1 MSVEITRLNNGIH
14 VITHHMP
21 HLETAALGI
30 WVKAGARDERAEE
43 NGVAHFLEHMAFK
56 GTPRRSARAIA
67 EEIESAGGEINAAT
81 GMETTTYYARVL
93 KQDWAL
99 ALDILADI
107 FTSPELDEEELERE
121 RDVILQEIAA
131 AHDQPDDL
139 VFDLAQAA
147 SFGDHPLGR
156 SILGTQE
163 LVGAVTRQQ
172 ILDWRNR
179 NYWGSRIVVAAAGNI
194 DHQAFAAQALIKA
207 QGFLPPIALELDQWA
222 VRVAAVLSGWEEG
235 SGPQRETPSFLP
247 TACTA
252 EKPLDQAHIVMTF
265 EAPSYRHPDIYVLQ
279 VLSNILGGGMSS
291 RLFQEVREKRGLCYS
306 VFSFGSAFEDAG
318 QVGVYAATSPE
329 HSNELLD
336 LTSEVMLS
344 VVKDVTEAEVAR
356 AKAQLKASLVM
367 NLESASARADQIAR
381 QFLAF
386 GQVPAI
392 ATLTA
397 KIEAVTPEQVRD
409 LAERLFLRQKPAFSA
424 VGHIGQLAGYD
435 TITRHFT

>member
-1 MSVEITRLNNGIH
+1 MTVEISRLPNGIH
-14 VITHHMP
+14 AVTHHMP
-21 HLETAALGI
+21 HLETVALGI
-30 WVKAGARDERAEE
+30 WVKAGARDERADE
-43 NGVAHFLEHMAFK
+43 NGIAHFLEHMAFK

-67 EEIESAGGEINAAT
+67 EDIESAGGEINAAT

-93 KQDWAL
+93 KKDWAL

-107 FTSPELDEEELERE
+107 FTAPELDEEELERE

-147 SFGDHPLGR
+147 SFGQHPLGR

-163 LVGAVTRQQ
+163 LIGGVTRQQ

-194 DHQAFAAQALIKA
+194 DHAAFAAEAARLL
-207 QGFLPPIALELDQWA
+207 GGIA
-222 VRVAAVLSGWEEG
+222 EG
-235 SGPQRETPSFLP
+235 HGPQRETPSFLP

-252 EKPLDQAHIVMTF
+252 EKPLDQAHLVLTF
-265 EAPSYRHPDIYVLQ
+265 EAPGYRDPEIYVLQ

-291 RLFQEVREKRGLCYS
+291 RLFQEVRENRGLCYS
-306 VFSFGSAFEDAG
+306 VFSFGSAYEDAG

-329 HSNELLD
+329 HSNELLS
-336 LTSEVMLS
+336 LTTTVMLS
-344 VVKDVTEAEVAR
+344 VAAEVSEAEVAR

-367 NLESASARADQIAR
+367 NLESASSRADQIAR

-386 GQVPAI
+386 GEVPGI
-392 ATLTA
+392 SSLME
-397 KIEAVTPEQVRD
+397 KIDAVTPEQVRA
-409 LAERLFLRQKPAFSA
+409 LAARLFRNQKPAFSA
-424 VGHIGQLAGYD
+424 VGHIGQLDGYED
-435 TITRHFT
+435 VARHFA

>member
-1 MSVEITRLNNGIH
+1 MSVEITRLPNGIH
-14 VITHHMP
+14 VVTHHMP
-21 HLETAALGI
+21 HLETVALGI
-30 WVKAGARDERAEE
+30 WVKAGARDEGPEE
-43 NGVAHFLEHMAFK
+43 NGIAHFLEHMAFK

-93 KQDWAL
+93 KNDWAL

-107 FTSPELDEEELERE
+107 FTAPELDEEELERE

-147 SFGDHPLGR
+147 SFGAHPLGR
-156 SILGTQE
+156 SILGTQD
-163 LVGAVTRQQ
+163 LIGAVTRQQ

-194 DHQAFAAQALIKA
+194 GHEAFAADAERLLGHIG
-207 QGFLPPIALELDQWA
+207 QGHE
-222 VRVAAVLSGWEEG
+222 
-235 SGPQRETPSFLP
+235 PQRELPSFQP

-252 EKPLDQAHIVMTF
+252 EKPLDQAHLVLTF

-306 VFSFGSAFEDAG
+306 VFSFGSAYEDAG

-329 HSNELLD
+329 HSNELLE
-336 LTSEVMLS
+336 LTTGIMMS
-344 VVKDVTEAEVAR
+344 VAEDVTEAEVAR
-356 AKAQLKASLVM
+356 AKSQLKASLVM
-367 NLESASARADQIAR
+367 NLESASSRADQIAR

-386 GQVPAI
+386 GQVPTMTSLI
-392 ATLTA
+392 Q
-397 KIEAVTPEQVRD
+397 KIDAVTPDQVRQ
-409 LAERLFLRQKPAFSA
+409 LASRLFRNQKPAFSA

-435 TITRHFT
+435 TLSRKFA

>member
-1 MSVEITRLNNGIH
+1 MSVEITRLPNGIH

-30 WVKAGARDERAEE
+30 WVKAGARDELAEE
-43 NGVAHFLEHMAFK
+43 NGIAHFLEHMAFK

-93 KQDWAL
+93 KQDWPL

-107 FTSPELDEEELERE
+107 FTAPELDAEEMERE

-147 SFGDHPLGR
+147 SFGEHPLGR
-156 SILGTQE
+156 SILGTSE
-163 LVGAVTRQQ
+163 LVGGVTRQQ

-179 NYWGSRIVVAAAGNI
+179 NYWGARIVVAAAGNI
-194 DHQAFAAQALIKA
+194 EHKAFAAEAERLLGQ
-207 QGFLPPIALELDQWA
+207 IA
-222 VRVAAVLSGWEEG
+222 EG
-235 SGPQRETPSFLP
+235 SGPQRETPCFLP

-252 EKPLDQAHIVMTF
+252 EKPLDQAHVVLSF

-344 VVKDVTEAEVAR
+344 VTRDVTEAEVAR
-356 AKAQLKASLVM
+356 AKSQLKASLVM

-386 GQVPAI
+386 GEVPPISA
-392 ATLTA
+392 LTER
-397 KIEAVTPEQVRD
+397 IEAVTAEQVRA
-409 LAERLFLRQKPAFSA
+409 LAEKLFRGQKPSFSA
-424 VGHIGQLAGYD
+424 VGHIGQIAPYD
-435 TITRHFT
+435 IIARHFV

>member
-1 MSVEITRLNNGIH
+1 MSVEITRLANGIH

-30 WVKAGARDERAEE
+30 WVKAGARDERADE
-43 NGVAHFLEHMAFK
+43 NGIAHFLEHMAFK
-56 GTPRRSARAIA
+56 GTPRRSARDIA

-93 KQDWAL
+93 KNDWAL

-107 FTSPELDEEELERE
+107 FISPVLDQDELERE

-147 SFGDHPLGR
+147 SFGAHPLGR
-156 SILGTQE
+156 SILGTHE
-163 LVGAVTRQQ
+163 LIGAVTREQ

-194 DHQAFAAQALIKA
+194 SHQDFAVEAERLFGA
-207 QGFLPPIALELDQWA
+207 IAPGHE
-222 VRVAAVLSGWEEG
+222 
-235 SGPQRETPSFLP
+235 PQRETPSFQP

-252 EKPLDQAHIVMTF
+252 EKPLDQAHLVLTF
-265 EAPSYRHPDIYVLQ
+265 AAPSYRDPEIYVLQ
-279 VLSNILGGGMSS
+279 VLNNILGGGMSS

-306 VFSFGSAFEDAG
+306 VFSFGSAYEDAG

-329 HSNELLD
+329 HSNELLG
-336 LTSEVMLS
+336 LTSGIMMSLAEA
-344 VVKDVTEAEVAR
+344 VTEAEVAR
-356 AKAQLKASLVM
+356 AKSQLKASLVM
-367 NLESASARADQIAR
+367 NLESASSRADQIAR

-386 GQVPAI
+386 GEVPAMS
-392 ATLTA
+392 ALMQ
-397 KIEAVTPEQVRD
+397 KIDAVSQEQVRQ
-409 LAERLFLRQKPAFSA
+409 LAQRLFRHQKPAFSA
-424 VGHIGQLAGYD
+424 VGHIGQLAEYD
-435 TITRHFT
+435 AIAKPFA